1 METLS
6 TNALLGRLNWR
17 YATKKF
23 DPAKPIHPSVWAA
36 LEEALVLSP
45 SSYGLQ
51 PYRFVVVSDLELRK
65 KLRAVSWDQPQVTDA
80 SHFVVLAHK
89 LAITEEDVESF
100 VTLIAETRLAARD
113 SLQSYYD
120 MMMGDLVKG
129 PQSASIREWAAW
141 RSVRPVWPSSLPPN
155 IGARHLRPA
164 SMPSIASNRSC
175 PSGRRNTSRMAPS
188 GRKGKARR
196 AFWWNPGNNC
206 GVATARGDAA
216 RTCSTW
222 RNSNLW
228 VSCYD
233 VRSSQCGGR
242 NRSGSGSTS

>member
-129 PQSASIREWAAW
+129 PQSASIREWAACQTHIALGNLLASAALLGVDACPMGGLDHAKYDEILGLTAKGYGTTVACALGY
-141 RSVRPVWPSSLPPN
+141 RAADDKYASLKKVRFPSDEL
-155 IGARHLRPA
+155 IEHR
-164 SMPSIASNRSC
+164 
-175 PSGRRNTSRMAPS
+175 
-188 GRKGKARR
+188 
-196 AFWWNPGNNC
+196 
-206 GVATARGDAA
+206 
-216 RTCSTW
+216 
-222 RNSNLW
+222 
-228 VSCYD
+228 
-233 VRSSQCGGR
+233 
-242 NRSGSGSTS
+242 